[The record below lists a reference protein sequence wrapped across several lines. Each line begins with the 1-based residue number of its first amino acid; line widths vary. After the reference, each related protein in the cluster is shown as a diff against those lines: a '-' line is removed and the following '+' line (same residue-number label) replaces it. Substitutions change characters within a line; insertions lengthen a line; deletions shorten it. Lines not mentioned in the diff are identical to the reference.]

1 MKIAVIGGGPAGL
14 YFSILVK
21 KWNPAVRIDLFERN
35 APEDTFGWGVVFSDK
50 TLSYLKS
57 EDVPTWQAITER
69 FERWENV
76 DIIHHN
82 EKVTVRGNKFSGIAR
97 IEILHILQ
105 ERCREL
111 GVALHFRAP
120 VTDLAAFNSYDLI
133 VGADGVMSE
142 VRSQYEDCFKPD
154 LSTRTN
160 RYIWYGTRHLFHGLT
175 LTFRENSA
183 GVFAAHSYK
192 FDKNTSTFIV
202 ECDEETWATAGFQD
216 MDEASTRRYLEE
228 VFHHDLEGAELLSN
242 NSKWLNFV
250 LVRNRHWWCDSNSP
264 SYGAERN
271 RRGLGGGPVDEGT
284 PPLTPPLS
292 EEGKGFVV
300 LLGDALATVHFSI
313 GSGTK
318 LALEDAIALAHALKN
333 NPLPLGEGRVRDAL
347 IEFEAKRRPV
357 VEEYQDAAYESLQ
370 LFENLKDYMHL
381 DPIPFA
387 YKLMTRSGKV
397 DRENLRRRD
406 PEFVAK
412 YEEHQ
417 GA

>member
-21 KWNPAVRIDLFERN
+21 KWNSAVEVDLFERN
-35 APEDTFGWGVVFSDK
+35 APSDTFGWGVVFSDK
-50 TLSYLKS
+50 TLSYLQA
-57 EDVPTWQAITER
+57 EDIPTWEAITER

-76 DIIHHN
+76 DMIHHD
-82 EKVTVRGNKFSGIAR
+82 EKVTVLGNKFSGIAR
-97 IEILHILQ
+97 IEVLRILQ

-120 VTDLAAFNSYDLI
+120 VHDLAEFAHYDLI

-142 VRSQYEDCFKPD
+142 VRDEYEECFKPD

-192 FDKNTSTFIV
+192 FDKTTSTFIV
-202 ECDEETWATAGFQD
+202 ECDEETWAAAGFQD
-216 MDEASTRRYLEE
+216 MDDASTRRYLEE

-250 LVRNRHWWCDSNSP
+250 LVRNRHWWCA
-264 SYGAERN
+264 GK
-271 RRGLGGGPVDEGT
+271 DEGGRMKDEGNT
-284 PPLTPPLS
+284 GSRPPSFIPHPS
-292 EEGKGFVV
+292 SFVV

-318 LALEDAIALAHALKN
+318 LALEDAIALAHALKLSDS
-333 NPLPLGEGRVRDAL
+333 LPDTL

-357 VEEYQDAAYESLQ
+357 VEEYQDAAYESLL
-370 LFENLKDYMHL
+370 LFENLRDYMHL

-397 DRENLRRRD
+397 DLENLRRRD

-412 YEEHQ
+412 YEKCGQ
-417 GA
+417 K